1 MVVTK
6 RQKYETDVSNN
17 SQISKK
23 NIYIDCVTMTFPA
36 LYFSAILFLSKIG
49 YSYAWERYNDAFP
62 DNAKYMNPVPLNET
76 LRQMYADS
84 SFKIKPVVP
93 PTFSIIINFIYYVFV
108 YLSVGIRRA

>member
-1 MVVTK
+1 M
-6 RQKYETDVSNN
+6 
-17 SQISKK
+17 I
-23 NIYIDCVTMTFPA
+23 FPA
-36 LYFSAILFLSKIG
+36 LYFSAILFLSKTG

-93 PTFSIIINFIYYVFV
+93 PTFSIVISFFYYELV
-108 YLSVGIRRA
+108 YLLVGIRRAQLQSKEQPRTSLQMRCTDERSYQI